1 MQRNIHLPGG
11 RLLGKT
17 IHSFSKKEK
26 IIFSVLFAILTLS
39 ALSLLLRVNNAF
51 LVEVPRYGGTI
62 VEGVI
67 GTTPQKINPVE
78 TNPFTSPVAE
88 NDLVALI
95 YSGLMRQLPDG
106 QLIPDLAESYT
117 ISKDGLKYT
126 FILKNDLVWHDGKT
140 ITSDDVK
147 FTIAKV
153 QDSEIKSPQEGNWNN
168 ITVETPDEKTI
179 VFTLKQPYVPFIQ
192 NTTLGILPK
201 HLWEKM
207 YAENLSSNPLNTK
220 PVGSGPYKIKKFKL
234 NGDNTIDY
242 YELEAFDHFAL
253 GKPFVETIK
262 LKFFQNETDLIDAYK
277 NGSVTSINSISLD
290 KAKGLE
296 KDHTILRGKLPRTFG
311 AFLNQN
317 KTEIFTQ
324 IEVRRALDTAVGQQE
339 IIDNVLFGYASPL
352 LGPIPPGSFGYVQ
365 NSEKQLPNAEQR
377 ITAAKYI
384 LENAGW
390 KKDASG
396 VLTKKIGKKTLPLS
410 FSISTTKE
418 VPELLAVA
426 EMLKAS
432 WEQIGAKVEIKSFET
447 KDNLRNYAIR
457 PRDYQVLLFG
467 EIIGV
472 NSDPYAFWHSSQR
485 LDPGLNISSYAN
497 LTVDKALTDA
507 RTTSDIEKRTKN
519 YTVFQNEIKKDI
531 PAVFLYAPQFVYA
544 TRDTVKGIGL
554 DTLNTPPER
563 FLDIYKWYINTE
575 HVWKIFAQGKQVL

>member
-1 MQRNIHLPGG
+1 MQKNINLPGG

-17 IHSFSKKEK
+17 IHSFSQKERN
-26 IIFSVLFAILTLS
+26 IFSVLFVCLIIS
-39 ALSLLLRVNNAF
+39 ATSLLLRVNNTF
-51 LVEVPRYGGTI
+51 LVEVPKYGGTI
-62 VEGVI
+62 IEGVI

-95 YSGLMRQLPDG
+95 YSGLMRQLPNG
-106 QLIPDLAESYT
+106 ELIPDLAQSYKV
-117 ISKDGLKYT
+117 SADALKYT
-126 FILKNDLVWHDGKT
+126 FILKDDLQWHDGKS
-140 ITSDDVK
+140 ITSADVK
-147 FTIAKV
+147 FTIDKV
-153 QDSEIKSPQEGNWNN
+153 QDSEIKSPHQGNWNN
-168 ITVETPDEKTI
+168 ITVETPDEKTV
-179 VFTLKQPYVPFIQ
+179 VFTLKQPYAPFIQ

-201 HLWEKM
+201 HLWENV

-220 PVGSGPYKIKKFKL
+220 PVGSGPYKIKKFRL

-253 GKPFVETIK
+253 GKPFVEIIQ
-262 LKFFQNETDLIDAYK
+262 LKFFKNEADLINAYK
-277 NGSVTSINSISLD
+277 NGSVTNINSISLD
-290 KAKGLE
+290 KVKELE

-339 IIDNVLFGYASPL
+339 IIDSVLFGYAYPL

-365 NSEKQLPNAEQR
+365 NSEEQLPNAGQR

-390 KKDASG
+390 KKDANG

-426 EMLKAS
+426 EMLKVN

-457 PRDYQVLLFG
+457 PRDYEVLLFG

-497 LTVDKALTDA
+497 ITVDKALTESRATKD
-507 RTTSDIEKRTKN
+507 TETRTKD
-519 YTVFQNEIKKDI
+519 YQTFQNEIKKDI
-531 PAVFLYAPQFVYA
+531 PAIFLYAPQFVYA
-544 TRDTVKGIGL
+544 TQNSIHGVGL
-554 DTLNTPPER
+554 NTLNTPSER
-563 FLDIYKWYINTE
+563 FLDAYAWYMNTE
-575 HVWKIFAQGKQVL
+575 HIWKIFAQGKKVL